1 MSSDRQ
7 DRTPASGWVNQWP
20 AHTTDAVL
28 NSVKWLW
35 RPLVYSSAYI
45 AVIATLEVVMVQ
57 LLLDLPANPAPV
69 IVGCV
74 TFTIYVNDRIVDAD
88 VDVAASPQRTAFVR
102 RHGRTLSALG
112 TVAYGVA
119 VALAVSGGP
128 GVLGLTLFPSIA
140 WVLYAVDWA
149 PANAIP
155 FKRLKEILVVNSML
169 VAVAWAATVV
179 LLPVVYVDAAF
190 TPAVAVLLVYFA
202 IGTFIGAEIANV
214 GDIEADRDGNVA
226 TLPSTVGVHTTR
238 SILYGV
244 GLAGMA
250 ILGIALAGGYF
261 GIWAILTLA
270 VGLACMLGVVALLGR
285 IDEPELLAIGG
296 ECARLPVLV
305 LLLVPGTVV

>member
-1 MSSDRQ
+1 M
-7 DRTPASGWVNQWP
+7 NQWP

-28 NSVKWLW
+28 TGAEWIWK
-35 RPLVYSSAYI
+35 PLVYSSAYI
-45 AVIATLEVVMVQ
+45 AVIAALEVVMVL

-88 VDVAASPQRTAFVR
+88 VDVAATPGRTAFVR
-102 RHGRTLSALG
+102 RHSRTLSGLAA
-112 TVAYGVA
+112 VSYG
-119 VALAVSGGP
+119 LAVTLAVYGGP
-128 GVLGLTLFPSIA
+128 GVLGLTLFPFIV

-155 FKRLKEILVVNSML
+155 FKRLKELLIVNSTL

-179 LLPVVYVDAAF
+179 LLPVVYVGATI

-214 GDIEADRDGNVA
+214 GDVEADRDGNVA

-238 SILYGV
+238 GILYGV

-250 ILGIALAGGYF
+250 ILGLALAGGYF
-261 GIWAILTLA
+261 GIWAILSLA
-270 VGLACMLGVVALLGR
+270 VGLTCMLGVVALLGR
-285 IDEPELLAIGG
+285 VDDPELLTIGG
-296 ECARLPVLV
+296 EFARLPVLV
-305 LLLVPGTVV
+305 LLLVPGTIA